1 MDNTWLTQA
10 KRLQAIASTGL
21 HFCRDEYDRERYQ
34 EIADIAHRMLAEL
47 GGVPPAR
54 ILELVSDFAQGYAT
68 PKVDVRGALIEHGRI
83 LLVREKSD
91 GCWTLPGGYADV
103 GLSPAERDQEIRE
116 EAGIAVSAT
125 RLYSVRHKAKR
136 EYEPDVRDFY
146 KLFFLCARDGDERT
160 PTPGLERW
168 MPTSSRPTGCRR
180 CRGAGWWKAISR
192 RHSRSG
198 PTKQE
203 RRRSTKTDMR
213 QCARRPDRA
222 ARRFP
227 CRPPSSE
234 LHSAVLMDAPARQR
248 SAPPAPGPP
257 ARPAWR

>member
-103 GLSPAERDQEIRE
+103 GLSPAENVIKEIRE

-136 EYEPDVRDFY
+136 EYEPDVRDFCCSS
-146 KLFFLCARDGDERT
+146 CARATAMSARRRR
-160 PTPGLERW
+160 PGND
-168 MPTSSRPTGCRR
+168 GCRLLR
-180 CRGAGWWKAISR
+180 
-192 RHSRSG
+192 
-198 PTKQE
+198 
-203 RRRSTKTDMR
+203 
-213 QCARRPDRA
+213 
-222 ARRFP
+222 
-227 CRPPSSE
+227 
-234 LHSAVLMDAPARQR
+234 
-248 SAPPAPGPP
+248 
-257 ARPAWR
+257 ARPAAAAVAGPVVESDIQAAFAFRADEARAAAFD

>member
-68 PKVDVRGALIEHGRI
+68 PKVDVRGALIEHDRI

-103 GLSPAERDQEIRE
+103 GLSPAENVIRKS
-116 EAGIAVSAT
+116 AKKRASPCTPRACTACAT
-125 RLYSVRHKAKR
+125 RPSANTS
-136 EYEPDVRDFY
+136 PTCGISTSCSS
-146 KLFFLCARDGDERT
+146 CARATAMSARRRAWK
-160 PTPGLERW
+160 RW
-168 MPTSSRPTGCRR
+168 TPTSSRPTGCR
-180 CRGAGWWKAISR
+180 CRRGRVVESDIQAAFAFR
-192 RHSRSG
+192 AD
-198 PTKQE
+198 E
-203 RRRSTKTDMR
+203 
-213 QCARRPDRA
+213 ARA
-222 ARRFP
+222 AAF
-227 CRPPSSE
+227 
-234 LHSAVLMDAPARQR
+234 D
-248 SAPPAPGPP
+248 
-257 ARPAWR
+257 

>member
-68 PKVDVRGALIEHGRI
+68 PKVDVRGALIEHDRI

-103 GLSPAERDQEIRE
+103 GLSPAENVIRKS
-116 EAGIAVSAT
+116 AKKRASPCTPRACTACAT
-125 RLYSVRHKAKR
+125 RPSANTS
-136 EYEPDVRDFY
+136 PTCGISTSCSS
-146 KLFFLCARDGDERT
+146 CARDGDERT
-160 PTPGLERW
+160 PTPGLET
-168 MPTSSRPTGCRR
+168 MD
-180 CRGAGWWKAISR
+180 ADFFA
-192 RHSRSG
+192 
-198 PTKQE
+198 
-203 RRRSTKTDMR
+203 
-213 QCARRPDRA
+213 PDRLPPLSRGRVVESDIQA
-222 ARRFP
+222 AFAFRAD
-227 CRPPSSE
+227 E
-234 LHSAVLMDAPARQR
+234 AR
-248 SAPPAPGPP
+248 AA
-257 ARPAWR
+257 AFD

>member
-54 ILELVSDFAQGYAT
+54 IMELVSDFAQGYAT
-68 PKVDVRGALIEHGRI
+68 PKVDVRGALIEHDRI

-103 GLSPAERDQEIRE
+103 GLSPAENVIKEIRE

-160 PTPGLERW
+160 PTPGLET
-168 MPTSSRPTGCRR
+168 MD
-180 CRGAGWWKAISR
+180 ADFFA
-192 RHSRSG
+192 
-198 PTKQE
+198 
-203 RRRSTKTDMR
+203 
-213 QCARRPDRA
+213 PDRLPPLSRGRVVESDIQA
-222 ARRFP
+222 AFAFRAD
-227 CRPPSSE
+227 E
-234 LHSAVLMDAPARQR
+234 AR
-248 SAPPAPGPP
+248 AA
-257 ARPAWR
+257 AFD